1 MYLKENLKLLRKRRK
16 RSQEDVAKS
25 LLLTRSAYNSYE
37 NGVAEPGIQILIRL
51 SEFFQINI
59 DKLIRIDLNL
69 VGEMQLSQLEKGFD
83 LDLSGTRLRVL
94 ATTVNSNNEENIEL
108 VPVKAKAGY
117 ATGYAD
123 PDYIKTLP
131 AFNLPFLSA
140 NRKYRSFPI
149 SGDSMPPVSDG
160 AFVTG
165 EYIQDW
171 NMVRNG
177 HPYIVVTQDD
187 GIVFK
192 VLYNRVEEDGTFLLC
207 GTNPGYAPYTVKVS
221 EILEVWK
228 FVNYIN
234 PKFEEPKATE
244 SDDIGPAI
252 RMIQREIGLIKDKV
266 KNIEEKI

>member
-16 RSQEDVAKS
+16 RSQEDVSKS
-25 LLLTRSAYNSYE
+25 LKLTRSAYNSYE

-59 DKLIRIDLNL
+59 DKLIRIDLNQ

-83 LDLSGTRLRVL
+83 LDLSGTRLRIL
-94 ATTVNSNNEENIEL
+94 ATTVNSDNEENIEL

-165 EYIQDW
+165 EYKIGIWLEMDILISLLHKKMELYLRYFTIEWKRMVHFYYAVQIQD
-171 NMVRNG
+171 MR
-177 HPYIVVTQDD
+177 P
-187 GIVFK
+187 
-192 VLYNRVEEDGTFLLC
+192 
-207 GTNPGYAPYTVKVS
+207 
-221 EILEVWK
+221 
-228 FVNYIN
+228 
-234 PKFEEPKATE
+234 
-244 SDDIGPAI
+244 I
-252 RMIQREIGLIKDKV
+252 R
-266 KNIEEKI
+266 